1 MASSVVLLLLESISL
16 PFKMEFVLTGVKL
29 WLYNFFA
36 CFTPAN
42 TATTPTEWKK

>member
-1 MASSVVLLLLESISL
+1 MASSVVLPPLESISL

-36 CFTPAN
+36 CFTLGT
-42 TATTPTEWKK
+42 TATIPTEWKK